1 MDAIDA
7 LLTRKSAAMLVEP
20 APEKQELDQIFSA
33 AVRAPDHGCLR
44 PWQFILFKGDM
55 RKELGSILADAL
67 KLKNPDASQAALDK
81 EAERPFRAPLVM
93 AVIAKVN
100 KDAKIP
106 AIEQVIS
113 AGAAAQNIMI
123 AVHALGYAGIW
134 RTGAPSFDGNVRA
147 RLGVTGDDHIVG
159 FLYIGTAKTVPP
171 MPDVDISDHVLEW
184 KAALV

>member
-1 MDAIDA
+1 MDALDA
-7 LLTRKSAAMLVEP
+7 LLNRKSAAMLVEP
-20 APEKQELDQIFSA
+20 GPRKQELDQIFSA

-44 PWQFILFKGDM
+44 PWQFILFQDDM

-67 KLKNPDASQAALDK
+67 KIKAPDTSQTILQK
-81 EAERPFRAPLVM
+81 EAERSLRAPLVI

-100 KDAKIP
+100 NAAKIP
-106 AIEQVIS
+106 VIEQIIS

-123 AVHALGYAGIW
+123 AIHALGYAGIW
-134 RTGAPSFDGNVRA
+134 RTGAPSFDEHVRT

-171 MPDVDISDHVLEW
+171 MPDVDISEHVLEW
-184 KAALV
+184 KAVTT